1 LELTYHIS
9 KKESIHFFAIF
20 QSFIKR
26 GDVMDHFIQ
35 EKNGSQAN
43 VFSVIS
49 CLDIAFSIRGIKITD
64 SQ

>member
-1 LELTYHIS
+1 
-9 KKESIHFFAIF
+9 
-20 QSFIKR
+20 
-26 GDVMDHFIQ
+26 MDHFIQ